1 MFSMLNA
8 RAICAA
14 SALWLGLMPPAWAEE
29 PTQADQPAAAEP
41 VGFAKQVWPILQAR
55 CQGCHQPAK
64 PGGGYVVTEFA
75 RLLTAGESEAPAVV
89 PGEPEESNLLDQI
102 TPVDGQAAMPKDEA
116 PLAAAE
122 IELIQRWIAAG
133 AKNDLP
139 ATAGPLV
146 DMAHPPVYRAAPVV
160 TALDFSP
167 DGALLAVSGYHE
179 VLLHKADG
187 TGIEGRLVG
196 LSERIESLAFSPDG
210 KRLAVSGGSP
220 GRFGEI
226 QVWDVAELEL
236 LLSAPFTFDTLYGV
250 SWSPDGQKIAFG
262 CGDNTVRAIDAQT
275 GKQLLY
281 QGSHDD
287 WALDTV
293 FSVDGKHLV
302 SVSRD
307 RTMKLIEVATER
319 FIDNITSITP
329 GALKGGLAA
338 VDRHP
343 TKDELLIAGAD
354 GAPKLYRMFRPADK
368 QRVIGDDYNHIR
380 TFEALPGR
388 LYAARFNRDGAR
400 LVAASSLD
408 GHGEASV
415 FDTETGMRVATFA
428 TDQGGLF
435 TAAFNPAGTQF
446 AVSGFDGHVRLID
459 AESGAVVKEFWS
471 VPLESEPVAAR

>member
-1 MFSMLNA
+1 MFNA
-8 RAICAA
+8 RAFCAA
-14 SALWLGLMPPAWAEE
+14 LALFGGLALPVA
-29 PTQADQPAAAEP
+29 ADEPAAAQP
-41 VGFAKQVWPILQAR
+41 VSFAKQVWPLLQAK

-75 RLLTAGESEAPAVV
+75 RLLAAGESEAAAVV
-89 PGEPEESNLLDQI
+89 AGDPEESNLLAVI
-102 TPVDGQAAMPKDEA
+102 TPVDGKSEMPKDGE

-122 IELIQRWIAAG
+122 IELIRRWIAEG

-139 ATAGPLV
+139 TSAGPLV

-187 TGIEGRLVG
+187 SAIEKRLVG
-196 LSERIESLAFSPDG
+196 LSERIEAVAFSPDG
-210 KRLAVSGGSP
+210 KRLAVAGGSP

-226 QVWDVAELEL
+226 QVWDVDEGKL
-236 LLSAPFTFDTLYGV
+236 LLSAPFTFDTVYGV

-275 GKQLLY
+275 GKQVLY

-287 WALDTV
+287 WVLDTA

-307 RTMKLIEVATER
+307 RTMKLIEVPTER
-319 FIDNITSITP
+319 FVDNITSITP

-388 LYAARFNRDGAR
+388 LYAARFNHDGTR
-400 LVAASSLD
+400 LVAAASLD
-408 GHGEASV
+408 GHGEARV
-415 FDTETGMRVATFA
+415 FETDTGRRIAAFTTE
-428 TDQGGLF
+428 QGGLF
-435 TAAFNPAGTQF
+435 AAVFNPAGSQI
-446 AVSGFDGHVRLID
+446 AVAGFDGRVRLVN
-459 AESGAVVKEFWS
+459 AEDGAVVTEFS
-471 VPLESEPVAAR
+471 AVPLATEPVAVR